1 MATNSTIPLRNRC
14 KRPRCASNPGP
25 GSVTPAQRVKEFP
38 KEELKVSAGKVF
50 CNACRKELST
60 KKSTIENHVG
70 SAKHTAG
77 KKRLASKEQ
86 RERDIAKAFRQYDSE
101 VHPSGETLPEDVR
114 VYRVKVLSTFL
125 KADVPINKIPVFREI
140 LEENAL
146 RLAGR
151 NPMSDL
157 IPFVLQEEKQQIRSE
172 INNKPISV
180 ILDGTTRLGE
190 ALAAIIR
197 YVEPTDFCIQQRL
210 VRLQVVTKSMTG
222 EEIAREILS
231 VLSTQYG
238 VVSSHLLAAMHD
250 RASTCTNNVAMRSIR
265 ILYPSLLDIG
275 CYSHTIDHVGEK
287 FITPTL
293 HEFGLLWVSL
303 FSHSPKACV
312 AWRSMASYSKTRW
325 WSRWEVFQ
333 QVMAQFGDLVPFLE
347 EISDVAPATRSK
359 LHSLLGDS
367 QKNTKLQLELASI
380 IDCGEEFI
388 KATYNLEGDLDEAL
402 VFSCYDVLSSLEL
415 GIQSAH
421 FPNLVAVAKK
431 LSTGANMAQTQQL
444 IQYGKSCV
452 SPGLEYYM
460 YTTKFTE
467 DLSESVAAFKAAR
480 LFVPQKLLDLKPDAS
495 AIDALAAFPFLNT
508 SILNSL
514 KSELLDYLANA
525 TDIASD
531 VTTVDWW
538 RRHQADLPHW
548 SSAAQLV
555 SLVQPSSQQLLSEFF
570 LYCKIR
576 LIIDKTTPFRTT
588 SSLP

>member
-1 MATNSTIPLRNRC
+1 
-14 KRPRCASNPGP
+14 
-25 GSVTPAQRVKEFP
+25 
-38 KEELKVSAGKVF
+38 
-50 CNACRKELST
+50 
-60 KKSTIENHVG
+60 
-70 SAKHTAG
+70 
-77 KKRLASKEQ
+77 
-86 RERDIAKAFRQYDSE
+86 
-101 VHPSGETLPEDVR
+101 
-114 VYRVKVLSTFL
+114 
-125 KADVPINKIPVFREI
+125 
-140 LEENAL
+140 
-146 RLAGR
+146 
-151 NPMSDL
+151 MSDL

-180 ILDGTTRLGE
+180 IFDGTTRLGE
-190 ALAAIIR
+190 ALAVIVR
-197 YVEPTDFCIQQRL
+197 YVELTDFCIQQRL

-238 VVSSHLLAAMHD
+238 VVSSNLLATMHD
-250 RASTCTNNVAMRSIR
+250 RASTNNVAMRSIR

-275 CYSHTIDHVGEK
+275 CYSHTIDHAGEK

-312 AWRSMASYSKTRW
+312 AWRSRTGWSMASYSKTRW

-380 IDCGEEFI
+380 IDCGEAFV
-388 KATYNLEGDLDEAL
+388 KATYNLEGDEAL

-415 GIQSAH
+415 AIQSAH
-421 FPNLVAVAKK
+421 FPDLVAVAKK
-431 LSTGANMAQTQQL
+431 LSTRGNTAQPQQF

-452 SPGLEYYM
+452 SPGLEY

-467 DLSESVAAFKAAR
+467 DLSESVAAFKAAC

-514 KSELLDYLANA
+514 KSELPNYLAKA
-525 TDIASD
+525 TDIASN

-538 RRHQADLPHW
+538 RRHQTDLPHW

-555 SLVQPSSQQLLSEFF
+555 SLVQPSSAAAERVFSLLQNSFNHRQDHSLQDYLE
-570 LYCKIR
+570 
-576 LIIDKTTPFRTT
+576 
-588 SSLP
+588 SSLMLQYNKRS